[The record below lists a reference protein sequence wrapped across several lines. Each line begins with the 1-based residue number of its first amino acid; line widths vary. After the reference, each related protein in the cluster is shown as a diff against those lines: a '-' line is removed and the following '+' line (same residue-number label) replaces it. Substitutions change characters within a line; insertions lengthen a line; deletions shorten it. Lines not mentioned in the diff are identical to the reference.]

1 MACANKLDG
10 SPDCKLGC
18 NLDSR
23 SSRRDSNGDPG
34 GSNRWFR
41 SLPAN
46 FGRLSALR
54 TLELRENNMITLP
67 KSMSRLVNLQRLD
80 IGNNDFTELP
90 EVVGDL
96 INLTELWIHGND
108 IRRVPA
114 NVEQL

>member
-1 MACANKLDG
+1 MAIQAAVETVEM
-10 SPDCKLGC
+10 
-18 NLDSR
+18 LDSSCLQHTHYAHKR
-23 SSRRDSNGDPG
+23 SAYAVSSLCVHT
-34 GSNRWFR
+34 
-41 SLPAN
+41 LPAN

-54 TLELRENNMITLP
+54 TLELRENNMMTLP